1 MKTLAPLSPPSPLR
15 PLAMF
20 LTGLFILSH
29 PAFAQSNNDDLNRT
43 DAAEESRDI
52 DTGNPATAPAGLP
65 WGSFQLYP
73 SITLSHGLDSNL
85 YGEARNETRGWVTTL
100 TPAVEA
106 RSQWTRHGLELSAGA
121 DLMRYPAH
129 GAENTDDYWLKAAG
143 HLDLSDSSRLF
154 GQAYARR
161 DHEER
166 GSPES
171 TSGETPTVYDTRGA
185 VVGLNQRFGDLTVR
199 LGLVRET
206 LDFDTPAG
214 IVGTNDDRDRTL
226 DSFGLRLS
234 YPVAT
239 GLSVFALA
247 GHGDHTHHGPLQPIP
262 QRNHPGRRVGLFHQ
276 QPVGQGR
283 ACPRRAL
290 AGDRLAGLQPQRLP
304 GNRADQPQHAWR
316 PGGALLPR

>member
-15 PLAMF
+15 PLAML

-29 PAFAQSNNDDLNRT
+29 PAFAQSNDNDLHRT
-43 DAAEESRDI
+43 TAAEESRDI

-65 WGSFQLYP
+65 WGSFRLYP

-106 RSQWTRHGLELSAGA
+106 RSQWARHGLELSAGA

-129 GAENTDDYWLKAAG
+129 GAENTDDSWLKAAG

-239 GLSVFALA
+239 GLSVFAQA
-247 GHGDHTHHGPLQPIP
+247 ATDTRNYDETTDDNGYARDSEGHPPD
-262 QRNHPGRRVGLFHQ
+262 GRRQRRCRASALGGLHRNA
-276 QPVGQGR
+276 P
-283 ACPRRAL
+283 
-290 AGDRLAGLQPQRLP
+290 P
-304 GNRADQPQHAWR
+304 GV
-316 PGGALLPR
+316 